1 MITLGNKRHG
11 GATNN
16 HSNFAPSFPRRL
28 LSGALI
34 FSAAYFVT
42 ISVNAGQP
50 SAAKANPP
58 DVIQLNA
65 NAPGV
70 VTGTVTVAEEDYVII
85 NTAGREMRINL
96 EKVDLKNDAGTVFA
110 PGMDVTVEGDMQGED
125 FGMPIMLAKSITA
138 REAAAEAQ

>member
-1 MITLGNKRHG
+1 MNTLRSHHG
-11 GATNN
+11 DVTKIQ
-16 HSNFAPSFPRRL
+16 SSAPSFPRRL

-50 SAAKANPP
+50 SSAKANPP

-65 NAPGV
+65 DRPGV
-70 VTGTVTVAEEDYVII
+70 VTGTVTTAEEDYII
-85 NTAGREMRINL
+85 ISTTGREMRINL
-96 EKVDLKNDAGTVFA
+96 EEVDLQNDAGTVFA
-110 PGMDVTVEGDMQGED
+110 PGMDVSVEGDMQGED

-138 REAAAEAQ
+138 REAAAGEE